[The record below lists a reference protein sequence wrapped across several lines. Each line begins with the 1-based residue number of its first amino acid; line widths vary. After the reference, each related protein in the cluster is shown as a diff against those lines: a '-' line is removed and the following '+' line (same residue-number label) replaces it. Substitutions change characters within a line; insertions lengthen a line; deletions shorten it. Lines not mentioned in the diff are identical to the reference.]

1 MYERRRARVLLSVLT
16 LIVLALVTM
25 DARAGDDSPLHRVRQ
40 GASTIFGPLQE
51 GMSAVV
57 RPFTLVTGEVSELL
71 NLREENARLREELEE
86 QRERRRVVADVTR
99 ENESLRD
106 LLEVQR
112 DLTATSDEFE
122 TITAQV
128 IALAPSN
135 FEWTVTL
142 DVGDEQGVRRG
153 MVVISGDGI
162 VGRVVQ
168 AGPRVSRVLLAVDR
182 SFSAA
187 VRLARTGEHGYIEGG
202 GTDPLRLQLLDP
214 EADVRV
220 GDEVVTSSYRNAT
233 FPDGLPV
240 GRVDEVGEET
250 GLLVRDV
257 EVRPFVDFTQLTHV
271 LVILRAP
278 PVDPLPLPSPG
289 SAGRSRPGR
298 EPGVVQDSWHR
309 QVPAEPDP
317 TPGATP

>member
-16 LIVLALVTM
+16 LIVLGLVTV
-25 DARAGDDSPLHRVRQ
+25 DARTGDDSPLHRVRQ

-51 GMSAVV
+51 AMSAVV

-71 NLREENARLREELEE
+71 NLREENARLREELER

-106 LLEVQR
+106 LLEMQR

-122 TITAQV
+122 TVTAQV
-128 IALAPSN
+128 VALAPSN

-142 DVGDEQGVRRG
+142 DVGDEHGVRRD

-220 GDEVVTSSYRNAT
+220 GDEVVTSSYSNAL

-289 SAGRSRPGR
+289 SAGRSRPDR
-298 EPGVVQDSWHR
+298 EPGGVQDSWHR
-309 QVPAEPDP
+309 QVPAEPEA